1 MKFELGIALAVVLTD
16 LGEDK
21 VFIARRLVLSD
32 LIAIGDFFFFVIR
45 AGIIPVEL
53 MDLSTYVW
61 LPFPPVSEI
70 TEIEVLSFRAL

>member
-1 MKFELGIALAVVLTD
+1 MKLELGIALAVVLTD

-45 AGIIPVEL
+45 AGII
-53 MDLSTYVW
+53 TYVW
-61 LPFPPVSEI
+61 LPLPPVSEI
-70 TEIEVLSFRAL
+70 TDIEVLSFRAL